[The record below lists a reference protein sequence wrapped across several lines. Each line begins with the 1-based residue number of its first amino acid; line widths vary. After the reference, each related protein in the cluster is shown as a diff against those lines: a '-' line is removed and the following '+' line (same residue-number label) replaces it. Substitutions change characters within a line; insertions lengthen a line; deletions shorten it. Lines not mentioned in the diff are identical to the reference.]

1 MEPGSNRP
9 EFEEISDE
17 EAENIQTSGR
27 WWHWSNRLRNRYNLR
42 RKTARQVEKHL
53 IEKLPNLLPVG
64 RFILLWSILVS
75 LVFILLLFQLR
86 ALTPY
91 YTGLRPTVG
100 GVYVEGLVG
109 RVTNFNPIYAS
120 SSADRSVSRLVF
132 ANLFDYGSQGRLRPV
147 LAESLSV
154 DEKSQQYVVKL
165 RPDLRWHDGQP
176 LTADDVIFTVKTI
189 QNADAESP
197 LRVDWDGVSV
207 AKIDDLSLK
216 FTLEASFSPFVAN
229 LVLPVLP
236 EHLLASIEAR
246 QLRSDAFS
254 LQPVGS
260 GPFVFERL
268 APLAGANPDRRE
280 FRIQLRRNADW
291 PAVSGRQAPLVD
303 GLHFWVVPT
312 AGRLTELFNQG
323 QISGAFNL
331 VESGINLDNSDYQVV
346 DLNLMNGVYLFFKN
360 SSPLLAEPEM
370 RQALASALDP
380 AALIGTLE
388 EGHQRIFGPLLPEH
402 AGYALKGRPPP
413 YDLEAARLLL
423 GELGWQNRDGGWFK
437 DDRQLSLS
445 LTTQKDTP
453 YEVLARA
460 VRDQLGELG
469 ITVALDLRAAETVPL
484 EILQQHNYGDML
496 IYGLDLGGDADV
508 YSYWHSSQI
517 DSHSVLR
524 LNLSEYRSEEAD
536 EALEVARSRSQPDI
550 RQRRYADFQRVWMA
564 DLPALAL
571 YRFQL
576 RYYTLG
582 DIDGPRSGQLLVHAS
597 DRFLEVESWAVVKQR
612 HVLGR

>member
-1 MEPGSNRP
+1 MESGSNRP
-9 EFEEISDE
+9 EFEELKDDE
-17 EAENIQTSGR
+17 EEVRVSVG
-27 WWHWSNRLRNRYNLR
+27 WWHWGSRLRSRYNLR

-53 IEKLPNLLPVG
+53 IEKLPNLLPAG
-64 RFILLWSILVS
+64 RFILLWTILVS
-75 LVFILLLFQLR
+75 LVFVLLLFQLR

-91 YTGLRPTVG
+91 YTGLRPAAG

-109 RVTNFNPIYAS
+109 RVTNFNPIYANS
-120 SSADRSVSRLVF
+120 GADRSVSRLVF

-165 RPDLRWHDGQP
+165 RPGLRWHDGQP
-176 LTADDVIFTVKTI
+176 LTADDVVFTVETI
-189 QNADAESP
+189 QNADAGSP
-197 LRVDWDGVSV
+197 LRVDWEGVSV
-207 AKIDDLSLK
+207 AKIDELSLK

-236 EHLLASIEAR
+236 EHLLAPIGAR
-246 QLRSDAFS
+246 QLRSDPFG

-268 APLAGANPDRRE
+268 TPLAGAGLDKRE
-280 FRIQLRRNADW
+280 FRVQLRRNPDW
-291 PAVSGRQAPLVD
+291 PAAGGRAAPLLD
-303 GLHFWVVPT
+303 GLHFWVVPA

-323 QISGAFNL
+323 QITGAFNL
-331 VESGINLDNSDYQVV
+331 VEADIGLDNSDYRVV

-360 SSPLLAEPEM
+360 SSPLLAEAAM
-370 RQALASALDP
+370 RRALASALEP
-380 AALIGTLE
+380 AALLAELE
-388 EGHQRIFGPLLPEH
+388 DSHQRIFGPLLPEH
-402 AGYALKGRPPP
+402 AGYALESRPPAHDP
-413 YDLEAARLLL
+413 EAARLLL

-437 DDRQLSLS
+437 EDRRLSFI

-453 YEVLARA
+453 YETLARA
-460 VRDQLGELG
+460 IRDQLAELA
-469 ITVALDLRAAETVPL
+469 IEVSLDLRAAETVPL

-496 IYGLDLGGDADV
+496 IYGLELGGDADI

-524 LNLSEYRSEEAD
+524 LNLSEYRSEAAD
-536 EALEVARSRSQPDI
+536 EALEIARSRSQTDI
-550 RQRRYADFQRVWMA
+550 RRRRYADFQRVWME

-582 DIDGPRSGQLLVHAS
+582 DADGPRSGQPLVSPS
-597 DRFLEVESWAVVKQR
+597 DRFLEVENWAVVKER
-612 HVLGR
+612 RLLGR